1 MEEYVSDEN
10 YNNMP
15 KNLTV
20 QDRGFFVDGYGNF
33 VFEAI
38 NHGKAESM
46 QSTTEFN
53 YPSAAS

>member
-1 MEEYVSDEN
+1 MKITIICQK
-10 YNNMP
+10 NM
-15 KNLTV
+15 TV
-20 QDRGFFVDGYGNF
+20 QDQGFFVDGYGNF

-46 QSTTEFN
+46 QSTTEFK